1 MAEAPVIVI
10 ARVVAAPG
18 REEDLRDVLEGL
30 VAPTRA
36 EPGCLRYDLVR
47 DRAEPGVFT
56 FVEEWTDDAALD
68 RHFETPHFIAAGE
81 RLESLVASPPDIRR
95 CVTVM

>member
-1 MAEAPVIVI
+1 MADAPVIVI

-18 REEDLRDVLEGL
+18 RDEDLRVVLEGL

-56 FVEEWTDDAALD
+56 FVEEWSDDAALD
-68 RHFETPHFIAAGE
+68 RHFQTPHFIAAGE
-81 RLESLVASPPDIRR
+81 RLGPLVAEAPDIRR
-95 CVTVM
+95 CVKVR